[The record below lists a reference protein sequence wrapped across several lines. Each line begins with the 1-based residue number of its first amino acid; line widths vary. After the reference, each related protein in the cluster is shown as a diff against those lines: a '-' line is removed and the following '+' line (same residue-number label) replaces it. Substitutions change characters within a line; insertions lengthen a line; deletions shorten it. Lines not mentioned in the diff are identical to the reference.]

1 MSVAVE
7 PRSTPRAG
15 VVYETNMK
23 NIILLAI
30 IFLASLVVVSA
41 QTRQPSMATRPF
53 IVKSG
58 KELND
63 INEALEK
70 KSGNTVQDILPQAG
84 VLVRIALQHDAK
96 REGDLIELHDASDDI
111 YYVIDGEA
119 TLMLGGKQDSP
130 TEVSPGEWKS
140 KTATGQQKVIIKK
153 GDLIF
158 VPRGTPHQRT
168 VTGKGFSMI
177 LVKIFA
183 EAQPVK

>member
-1 MSVAVE
+1 MMAASSDRQESVL
-7 PRSTPRAG
+7 SK
-15 VVYETNMK
+15 TNMK
-23 NIILLAI
+23 NLILLS
-30 IFLASLVVVSA
+30 IFILASVSIVSA
-41 QTRQPSMATRPF
+41 QTRQPSVASRPV

-70 KSGNTVQDILPQAG
+70 KPGNTVEDILPQAG
-84 VLVRIALQHDAK
+84 VQLRIAVQHDAK

-119 TLMLGGKQDSP
+119 TLMLGGKQDNP

-153 GDLIF
+153 GDIVF

-168 VTGKGFSMI
+168 VIGKDFSMI
-177 LVKIFA
+177 LIKVFEDRMPAK
-183 EAQPVK
+183 